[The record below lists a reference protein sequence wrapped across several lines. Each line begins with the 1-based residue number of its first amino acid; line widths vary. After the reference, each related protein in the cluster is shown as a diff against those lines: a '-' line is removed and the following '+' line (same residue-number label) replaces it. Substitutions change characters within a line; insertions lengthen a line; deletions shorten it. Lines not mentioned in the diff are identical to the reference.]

1 MCTHLPQWE
10 FSVGIAFKPS
20 PLVWSP
26 TLFCHPAVAGVL
38 GLGMHP
44 WFLHSRRKL
53 LSSPP
58 WLLCHPRSQTLSGR
72 LQDWVPQLG
81 ALTAFS
87 QFLDLQTQA
96 LHSSFLSHLGQLL
109 ISELPARME
118 TMLAQVF
125 LLS

>member
-10 FSVGIAFKPS
+10 FSVGVAFKPN

-26 TLFCHPAVAGVL
+26 TLSCHPAVAGVL

-58 WLLCHPRSQTLSGR
+58 WLLCHLRSQTLSGR

-96 LHSSFLSHLGQLL
+96 LQSSFLSHLGQLL